1 MIAPSIAGQLPA
13 SIYQIKTAM
22 LKCGFSDVF
31 EVAQGADI
39 TAKNEAKEFNE
50 RLNDGAQFMTTSCCA
65 GYNNLVDKHLSE
77 IAPFRSD
84 TKTPMYYIAEI
95 VKQKIPDAVS
105 VFVSPCVAKKS
116 EALKNPNVDYVMN
129 YEELG
134 ALFVANK
141 IELSELEE
149 TPFETEASRE
159 GRNFG
164 ITGGVAKSVEAADN
178 GKSEIK
184 PHLVNGINKESIRAL
199 KGFAKKGQC
208 EFGNLIEVMCC
219 EGGCVGGNDC
229 LNTVRTATKA
239 VSEFTKDSKP
249 IV

>member
-1 MIAPSIAGQLPA
+1 
-13 SIYQIKTAM
+13 
-22 LKCGFSDVF
+22 
-31 EVAQGADI
+31 
-39 TAKNEAKEFNE
+39 
-50 RLNDGAQFMTTSCCA
+50 MTTSCCA